1 MELTTNVSNATS
13 EASDVGAIYRL
24 PHWIATEITSSMI
37 SVLAGY
43 LLFCVYRYSYPYC
56 VLNMKVRN
64 GKIYYRL
71 CVATVLSLFLTAAI
85 SSLVFLPLLTKDDK
99 DLCTTA
105 FRVLGV
111 LYAFCLQIALIS
123 LWFGQHCFSV
133 HPIIHS
139 KPIHYLVKWAR
150 KVVLCLLVLV
160 FPFLLFVYVVGE
172 AILPVIDATPAG
184 CVVHLGGSTPAI
196 VFDVYF
202 YFVLCGIMGLFIPS
216 YLAFKRKLVENRG
229 GAIEDGFEAKTFFME
244 HTTSVLQY
252 VYLFFC
258 ERNLRI

>member
-1 MELTTNVSNATS
+1 MELTTYVTNATS
-13 EASDVGAIYRL
+13 EASDVYAIYGL
-24 PHWIATEITSSMI
+24 PHWIASEITTLI
-37 SVLAGY
+37 ITVLAGY

-71 CVATVLSLFLTAAI
+71 CVATVLSLFLT
-85 SSLVFLPLLTKDDK
+85 STSFSLILLPLLTKDDK
-99 DLCTTA
+99 HLCATA
-105 FRVLGV
+105 LRVLSV

-123 LWFGQHCFSV
+123 LWFRQHCFST
-133 HPIIHS
+133 HPIIRS
-139 KPIHYLVKWAR
+139 KPIHYLVEWAR

-160 FPFLLFVYVVGE
+160 FPFVLFVFVVGE
-172 AILPVIDATPAG
+172 AYLHVLEATPTG
-184 CVVHLGGSTPAI
+184 CVVYFGNSAPSILFQI
-196 VFDVYF
+196 YF

-216 YLAFKRKLVENRG
+216 YLAFKRKLAENLG

-252 VYLFFC
+252 VYLFFFF
-258 ERNLRI
+258 